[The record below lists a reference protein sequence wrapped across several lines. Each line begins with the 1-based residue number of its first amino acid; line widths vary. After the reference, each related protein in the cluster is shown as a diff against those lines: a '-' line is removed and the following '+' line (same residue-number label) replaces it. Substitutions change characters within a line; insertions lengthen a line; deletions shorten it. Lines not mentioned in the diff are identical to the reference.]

1 MKRLLALLI
10 LTQSPALA
18 ASDPWPAAPVLT
30 RLLVLPSG
38 KADGQRLVSGLGLTE
53 AQVRELRRLAASEGA
68 AGEAGRR
75 VIGRQEAARL
85 NAKITAMNAEKD
97 RKVRVLLGGKYPAFR
112 SWVRTWWGG
121 EVQKAAR
128 P

>member
-10 LTQSPALA
+10 LSAPSALA
-18 ASDPWPAAPVLT
+18 ASDPWPTAPVLT

-38 KADGQRLVSGLGLTE
+38 KADGQRLTSGLGLSG

-68 AGEAGRR
+68 AGEAGRH
-75 VIGRQEAARL
+75 VIGRQEAAHL
-85 NAKITAMNAEKD
+85 NAKISAMNAEKD

-112 SWVRTWWGG
+112 SWVRNWWAG